1 MNVKI
6 IRNQQGLSARKLS
19 EFSGVPLRTIED
31 IERFD
36 RCKVDTAIK
45 LADALGVTLDELC
58 RNKEAEQNSD
68 R

>member
-6 IRNQQGLSARKLS
+6 IRNQQGLSVRKLS
-19 EFSGVPLRTIED
+19 ELSGVPLRTIED

-58 RNKEAEQNSD
+58 RNKAAE
-68 R
+68 